1 MTIAVDES
9 RGRTSSGNALTPSPA
24 AMMPPA
30 VAMLRASTTL
40 TGDTSA
46 SCIARSVNSRTLLPT
61 DIAMNGSSASA
72 AHVSVRRAA
81 SGWCSESTATNRS
94 RSRTS
99 DCNDGA
105 VAGDAMARSAAP
117 DSTALRGF
125 GRGDVEDLDPH
136 ARVLGHEL
144 DQDRRQVPRR
154 DRRQCREDDAAVV
167 AAAVGGEAVE
177 RAIEAL
183 QQVAGEVE
191 QLLAL
196 RGERHRPGGAGE
208 QRDPERPLELAHRS
222 AHDRLADVQILGG
235 AGERPRAGDGA
246 EHLEVAQ
253 ALHASRL

>member
-1 MTIAVDES
+1 
-9 RGRTSSGNALTPSPA
+9 
-24 AMMPPA
+24 MPPA
-30 VAMLRASTTL
+30 VAMLRAL
-40 TGDTSA
+40 DDVDGGHSA
-46 SCIARSVNSRTLLPT
+46 SASPVGQPRTLLPT
-61 DIAMNGSSASA
+61 DIAMNGSSASV

-117 DSTALRGF
+117 DSTARAASAAVTSRISTRMPGF
-125 GRGDVEDLDPH
+125 SATNSTRIGGRYPAAIDGNV
-136 ARVLGHEL
+136 AS
-144 DQDRRQVPRR
+144 
-154 DRRQCREDDAAVV
+154 DDAAVV
-167 AAAVGGEAVE
+167 AAAVCGEAVE

-235 AGERPRAGDGA
+235 ARERPRAGDGA